1 MKWLEVHIDTNHA
14 GLEAVETMLS
24 ALGIDGVVIDDE
36 TEFEDFLENNRQCW
50 DYVDEDLRREM
61 RGKSRVTFYLAE
73 GEKAAAKLGEVRIA
87 LSQLKQERPD
97 CGTLLMT
104 LENMEDADWENNWK
118 QYYRPLEIEERLLV
132 VPEWLRDTPEVRE
145 QLKSGRVPLL
155 LDPGLTFGT
164 GGHATT
170 RLCLT
175 ALERTI
181 RGGERVLDLGCGS
194 GILSI
199 AALKLGAAEATA
211 VDIDD
216 KCLHVAYENAALNGI
231 DRDTYTVRIGDILR
245 DEALQAAI
253 GGGYQVVL
261 ANIVADVIIGL
272 APAVRGLL
280 AEGGVFLCSG
290 IIDSRAGEVAD
301 QLRKNGL
308 EILDTH
314 SDDGWFAYLCR

>member
-1 MKWLEVHIDTNHA
+1 MKWLQLCIDTSRP
-14 GLEAVETMLS
+14 GLDAVEVMLS
-24 ALGIDGVVIDDE
+24 SLGIDGIEIEDE
-36 TEFEDFLENNRQCW
+36 ADFKEFLEHNEKYW
-50 DYVDEDLRREM
+50 DYVDEDLLREKA
-61 RGKSRVTFYLAE
+61 GKCRVKFYLEDNEDAPATVAAVRMAM
-73 GEKAAAKLGEVRIA
+73 EKVKAQSGDTDLGPMI
-87 LSQLKQERPD
+87 LSLRP
-97 CGTLLMT
+97 
-104 LENMEDADWENNWK
+104 MEDADWENNWK
-118 QYYRPLEIEERLLV
+118 QYYRPIEIGARLLI
-132 VPEWLRDTPEVRE
+132 VPEWLEAEDG
-145 QLKSGRVPLL
+145 GRVTLR
-155 LDPGLTFGT
+155 LDPGLAFGT
-164 GGHATT
+164 GSHATT
-170 RLCLT
+170 RMCLKQ
-175 ALERTI
+175 LDRRI

-231 DRDTYTVRIGDILR
+231 GRDTYTVRIGDILR

-308 EILDTH
+308 EILETH